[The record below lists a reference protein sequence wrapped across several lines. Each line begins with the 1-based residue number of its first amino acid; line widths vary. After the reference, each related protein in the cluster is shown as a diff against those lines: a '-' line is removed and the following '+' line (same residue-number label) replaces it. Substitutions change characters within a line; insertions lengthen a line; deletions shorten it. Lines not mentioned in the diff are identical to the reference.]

1 MADDWLM
8 GEDEV
13 DEDHVRLALAA
24 NEQKKLKES

>member
-13 DEDHVRLALAA
+13 DEEKVRLDMMQ
-24 NEQKKLKES
+24 NENTKLN